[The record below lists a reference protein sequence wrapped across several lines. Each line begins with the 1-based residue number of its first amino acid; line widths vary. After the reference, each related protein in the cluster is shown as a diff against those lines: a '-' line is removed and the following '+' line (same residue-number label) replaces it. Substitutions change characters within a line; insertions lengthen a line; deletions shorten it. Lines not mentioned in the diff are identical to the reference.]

1 MQFQTY
7 LFDWDGTLADTL
19 SVWLKTYRR
28 VFDSLNIPITD
39 KEIGQQV
46 FGNLDYW
53 SLHGLEAHLDLV
65 HAEEQKAYAAIQT
78 IGLNPGAKE
87 LFEKLSNQGAVLGI
101 VTTAARE
108 NIESALKRHQIS
120 QYFST
125 LVCGTDTI
133 KHKPDPE
140 PVLIALENL
149 HADPKGTV
157 MVGDTDKDI
166 NAGRAA
172 GVHTMLLEIPGYHD
186 VFYKEDVVLSSQ
198 PEFIVHSLAEIK

>member
-28 VFDSLNIPITD
+28 VFDQLDLPITD

-53 SLHGLEAHLDLV
+53 TQHGLEQHLDLV
-65 HAEEQKAYAAIQT
+65 RAEEEKAYAAIQT
-78 IGLNPGAKE
+78 IDLNSGARE
-87 LFEKLSNQGAVLGI
+87 LFEKLTKQGVVLGI

-125 LVCGTDTI
+125 LVCGTDTV

-149 HADPKGTV
+149 HADPKSTV
-157 MVGDTDKDI
+157 MIGDTDKDI

-172 GVHTMLLEIPGYHD
+172 GVHTILLEIPGYHD
-186 VFYKEDVVLSSQ
+186 VFYKEDMVLSSQ